1 MAVDWPVRRHD
12 WVAILV
18 AIRSKTVGR
27 ISTDPLSSEEI
38 QGAAKW
44 QIYNALCILLYL
56 NVHLNLI
63 HGVIFPT
70 VAVFNRISMHH
81 SDADN
86 AEAAKK
92 AVQLLSAKE
101 LVDGQQYFGLY
112 LKQLQQQSK
121 ALLSLNAPMLGD
133 ALVKSDAD
141 PTFWMAPLIAK
152 APKLEVKDVTQQA
165 AMPLDSFLRFDPW
178 TDQVAIMHSSFEPIL
193 GAPDKMPLEV
203 APVYLKLSYFEVP
216 AGAVV
221 TRVISVVQSAATP
234 DSNTPTPDSTGKH

>member
-70 VAVFNRISMHH
+70 MNPLLAEIAINPAMSGKSNSRQ
-81 SDADN
+81 SDGSIYGCN
-86 AEAAKK
+86 
-92 AVQLLSAKE
+92 
-101 LVDGQQYFGLY
+101 
-112 LKQLQQQSK
+112 
-121 ALLSLNAPMLGD
+121 
-133 ALVKSDAD
+133 
-141 PTFWMAPLIAK
+141 
-152 APKLEVKDVTQQA
+152 
-165 AMPLDSFLRFDPW
+165 
-178 TDQVAIMHSSFEPIL
+178 
-193 GAPDKMPLEV
+193 
-203 APVYLKLSYFEVP
+203 
-216 AGAVV
+216 
-221 TRVISVVQSAATP
+221 
-234 DSNTPTPDSTGKH
+234 